1 QDEHG
6 NQPLWTAV
14 QSGDYEMTSL
24 LVEHGADPDHENKV
38 GKSPLSIAEEADAH
52 KFIEILK

>member
-1 QDEHG
+1 
-6 NQPLWTAV
+6 
-14 QSGDYEMTSL
+14 M

-38 GKSPLSIAEEADAH
+38 GRSPLSIAEEADAH